1 MGDRARRVVL
11 GAAVAAVL
19 LLTGCATFG
28 TFETAQT
35 AAPGQFQFG
44 GALTPAHI
52 ISSEGSNGTLFF
64 PFPTLFSKV
73 GVSERV
79 DLGATW
85 SFGPGVGVNGK
96 YQFLSGPTDGA
107 LWLGGSYYGISVS
120 GTGFGVYSIGPRLFL
135 SSEREGSFPYM
146 VNFGATYAGAT
157 ASSGG
162 NSASG
167 GTLAALL
174 GAGLPFRL
182 GAGRDSRIMP
192 ELQVSIPV
200 MSTYEAGEGSNTTAL
215 LEGFVASIGV
225 CFGYVGPE
233 HSAVRYW

>member
-1 MGDRARRVVL
+1 MADRVLRAVL
-11 GAAVAAVL
+11 GAAVAAVV

-44 GALTPAHI
+44 GALTPVHI
-52 ISSEGSNGTLFF
+52 ISSEGSNGTVFF
-64 PFPTLFSKV
+64 PFPTLFTKV
-73 GVSERV
+73 GVSEQV

-85 SFGPGVGVNGK
+85 SFGPGVALNGK
-96 YQFLSGPTDGA
+96 YQFMSGPMDGA
-107 LWLGGSYYGISVS
+107 LWLGGSYYGISIS

-146 VNFGATYAGAT
+146 VNFGATYAGAS
-157 ASSGG
+157 ASSEG
-162 NSASG
+162 SSVSG
-167 GTLAALL
+167 GTLSALL

-182 GAGRDSRIMP
+182 GGGRDSRIMP

-200 MSTYEAGEGSNTTAL
+200 MSTYEAGEGSNSTAL
-215 LEGFVASIGV
+215 LEGFVASIGI
-225 CFGYVGPE
+225 CFGYVGAE
-233 HSAVRYW
+233 HSGVR